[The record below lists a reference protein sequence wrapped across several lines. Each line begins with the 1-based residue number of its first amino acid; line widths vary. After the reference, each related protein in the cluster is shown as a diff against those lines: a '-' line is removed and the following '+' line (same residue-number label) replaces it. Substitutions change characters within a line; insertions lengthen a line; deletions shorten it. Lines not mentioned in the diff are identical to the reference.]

1 MYTMKQACELTNLPY
16 ETLKFYCNEGLVPN
30 VRRDKNNYRIFS
42 DRNIRWI
49 NNLNCL
55 KRCGMSIKNIKEYL
69 ALCLQGESSIPQR
82 MEMLAVHRKDL
93 VKKLDELNKN
103 LAYHKYRKR
112 AYHPQLRD
120 RPFFADYFNNDSI
133 SVMFF
138 LPKCTSLSLTIMHGT
153 LIILYCCFSSG
164 KC

>member
-1 MYTMKQACELTNLPY
+1 MTNLPY

-69 ALCLQGESSIPQR
+69 ALCLEGESSIPQR

-103 LAYHKYRKR
+103 LAY
-112 AYHPQLRD
+112 L
-120 RPFFADYFNNDSI
+120 DYKNQFYQDVLDKKIPYKSD
-133 SVMFF
+133 
-138 LPKCTSLSLTIMHGT
+138 
-153 LIILYCCFSSG
+153 LI
-164 KC
+164 KTED

>member
-1 MYTMKQACELTNLPY
+1 MYTMKQTCELTNLPY

-69 ALCLQGESSIPQR
+69 ALCLEGESSIPQR

-103 LAYHKYRKR
+103 LAY
-112 AYHPQLRD
+112 L
-120 RPFFADYFNNDSI
+120 DYKNQFYQDVLDKKIPYKSD
-133 SVMFF
+133 
-138 LPKCTSLSLTIMHGT
+138 
-153 LIILYCCFSSG
+153 LI
-164 KC
+164 KAEE

>member
-1 MYTMKQACELTNLPY
+1 MKQTCELTNLPY

-69 ALCLQGESSIPQR
+69 ALCLEGESSIPQR

-103 LAYHKYRKR
+103 LAY
-112 AYHPQLRD
+112 L
-120 RPFFADYFNNDSI
+120 DYKNQFYQDVLDKKIPYKSD
-133 SVMFF
+133 
-138 LPKCTSLSLTIMHGT
+138 
-153 LIILYCCFSSG
+153 LI
-164 KC
+164 KAEE

>member
-69 ALCLQGESSIPQR
+69 ALCLEGESSIPQR

-103 LAYHKYRKR
+103 LAY
-112 AYHPQLRD
+112 L
-120 RPFFADYFNNDSI
+120 DYKNQFYQDVLDKKIPYKSD
-133 SVMFF
+133 
-138 LPKCTSLSLTIMHGT
+138 
-153 LIILYCCFSSG
+153 LI
-164 KC
+164 KAEE

>member
-1 MYTMKQACELTNLPY
+1 MTNLPY
-16 ETLKFYCNEGLVPN
+16 EILKFYCNEGLVPN

-69 ALCLQGESSIPQR
+69 ALCLEGESSIPQR

-103 LAYHKYRKR
+103 LAY
-112 AYHPQLRD
+112 L
-120 RPFFADYFNNDSI
+120 DYKNQFYQDVLDKKIPYKSD
-133 SVMFF
+133 
-138 LPKCTSLSLTIMHGT
+138 
-153 LIILYCCFSSG
+153 LI
-164 KC
+164 KTED

>member
-30 VRRDKNNYRIFS
+30 VRRDKNNYRTFS

-69 ALCLQGESSIPQR
+69 ALCLEGESSIPQR
-82 MEMLAVHRKDL
+82 MEMLAIHRKDL

-103 LAYHKYRKR
+103 LAY
-112 AYHPQLRD
+112 L
-120 RPFFADYFNNDSI
+120 DYKNQFYQDVLDKKIPYKSD
-133 SVMFF
+133 
-138 LPKCTSLSLTIMHGT
+138 
-153 LIILYCCFSSG
+153 LI
-164 KC
+164 KAEE

>member
-69 ALCLQGESSIPQR
+69 ALCLEGESSIPQR
-82 MEMLAVHRKDL
+82 MEMLAIHRKDL

-103 LAYHKYRKR
+103 LAY
-112 AYHPQLRD
+112 L
-120 RPFFADYFNNDSI
+120 DYKNQFYQDVLDKKIPYKSD
-133 SVMFF
+133 
-138 LPKCTSLSLTIMHGT
+138 
-153 LIILYCCFSSG
+153 LI
-164 KC
+164 KAEE

>member
-1 MYTMKQACELTNLPY
+1 MTNLPY
-16 ETLKFYCNEGLVPN
+16 EILKFYCNEGLVPN

-69 ALCLQGESSIPQR
+69 ALCLEGESSIPQS
-82 MEMLAVHRKDL
+82 MEMLAIHRKDL

-103 LAYHKYRKR
+103 LAY
-112 AYHPQLRD
+112 L
-120 RPFFADYFNNDSI
+120 DYKNQFYQDVLDKKIPYKSD
-133 SVMFF
+133 
-138 LPKCTSLSLTIMHGT
+138 
-153 LIILYCCFSSG
+153 LI
-164 KC
+164 KAEE

>member
-1 MYTMKQACELTNLPY
+1 MTNLPY

-69 ALCLQGESSIPQR
+69 ALCLEGESSIPQR

-103 LAYHKYRKR
+103 LAY
-112 AYHPQLRD
+112 L
-120 RPFFADYFNNDSI
+120 DYKNQFYQDVLDKKIPYKSD
-133 SVMFF
+133 
-138 LPKCTSLSLTIMHGT
+138 
-153 LIILYCCFSSG
+153 LI
-164 KC
+164 KTEE

>member
-1 MYTMKQACELTNLPY
+1 MTNLPY

-69 ALCLQGESSIPQR
+69 ALCLEGESSIPQR

-103 LAYHKYRKR
+103 LAY
-112 AYHPQLRD
+112 L
-120 RPFFADYFNNDSI
+120 DYKNQFYQDVLDKKIPYKSD
-133 SVMFF
+133 
-138 LPKCTSLSLTIMHGT
+138 
-153 LIILYCCFSSG
+153 LI
-164 KC
+164 KAEE